1 MTDTLLWILAAVAA
15 AALAGLVWRWLQAK
29 RARDERDLAEARAV
43 LESHPDDTPTLSEH
57 ADTLPPDAADAEG
70 PLSTSLDE
78 PQDPADAY
86 AALVAAMA
94 DGDSE
99 AERVAR
105 EAIERLE
112 AQAPRLDDEP
122 SPTGEPVAR
131 TEPTPATTEATEP
144 GRDEAEAEAADR
156 AAQQAEQEAAEALAR
171 AQTEQAE
178 AERQAAEAEAAA
190 AERAEAQRRAAE
202 QAEREAAE
210 AARAEAERQAAEAA
224 EIARAEAERL
234 AAIRGEEARLAAEQ
248 AEREAAEIAEATA
261 RAEAELL
268 AAEAAARAEAER
280 LAAEQA
286 EREAA
291 EAARAEAE
299 RLQAEA
305 AEAAARAEAERL
317 AAEQAE
323 REAAEAAAAAAAAA
337 AALAPAPVATRPLQ
351 PAETIVMVVDDSKIV
366 RVKTSRAL
374 APQGYQL
381 VLAESGE
388 EAVAKMAAQLPHV
401 IITDVEMPGMDGFEL
416 TRLVRSNPL
425 SAHLPVIMI
434 TGADDRQEAAT
445 AAGVTELLGKPYSED
460 RLIACIEQARLAV
473 QVAAH

>member
-29 RARDERDLAEARAV
+29 RARDERELAEARSV
-43 LESHPDDTPTLSEH
+43 LEEHPDDPLPLAERI
-57 ADTLPPDAADAEG
+57 DTLPPDATEPEG
-70 PLSTSLDE
+70 PLSSSLEE

-94 DGDSE
+94 DGDRE

-131 TEPTPATTEATEP
+131 TEPTPATTEATEA
-144 GRDEAEAEAADR
+144 GRGEAEAEAADR

-171 AQTEQAE
+171 AQAEQAE
-178 AERQAAEAEAAA
+178 AERQAAEA

-224 EIARAEAERL
+224 EIARAEAERQ
-234 AAIRGEEARLAAEQ
+234 AAIRAEEARLAAEQ
-248 AEREAAEIAEATA
+248 VEREAAEFAEATA

-268 AAEAAARAEAER
+268 ATEAAARADAQRLAAEQVAREAAEAAQAEADRRAAEAADAAARAEAER

-286 EREAA
+286 ARE
-291 EAARAEAE
+291 
-299 RLQAEA
+299 
-305 AEAAARAEAERL
+305 
-317 AAEQAE
+317 
-323 REAAEAAAAAAAAA
+323 AAAAAAA
-337 AALAPAPVATRPLQ
+337 AALAPPPAATRPLQ

-388 EAVAKMAAQLPHV
+388 EAVAKMAVQLPHV

>member
-29 RARDERDLAEARAV
+29 RARDERELAEARSV
-43 LESHPDDTPTLSEH
+43 LEEHPDDPLPLAERI
-57 ADTLPPDAADAEG
+57 DTLPPDATEPEG
-70 PLSTSLDE
+70 PLSSSLEE
-78 PQDPADAY
+78 PHDPADAY

-94 DGDSE
+94 DGDRE

-131 TEPTPATTEATEP
+131 TEPTPATTEATEA
-144 GRDEAEAEAADR
+144 GRGEAEAEAADR

-171 AQTEQAE
+171 AQAEQAE
-178 AERQAAEAEAAA
+178 AERQAAEA

-224 EIARAEAERL
+224 EIARAEAERQ
-234 AAIRGEEARLAAEQ
+234 AAIRAEEARLAAEQ
-248 AEREAAEIAEATA
+248 AEREAAEFAEATA

-268 AAEAAARAEAER
+268 AAEAAARADAQR

-286 EREAA
+286 AREAA
-291 EAARAEAE
+291 EAA
-299 RLQAEA
+299 QAEA
-305 AEAAARAEAERL
+305 DRRAAEAADAAARAEAERL
-317 AAEQAE
+317 ATEQAE
-323 REAAEAAAAAAAAA
+323 REAALAAAA
-337 AALAPAPVATRPLQ
+337 AALAPPPVATRPLQ

-473 QVAAH
+473 QVAAR

>member
-29 RARDERDLAEARAV
+29 RARDERELAEARSV
-43 LESHPDDTPTLSEH
+43 LEEHPDDPLPLAERI
-57 ADTLPPDAADAEG
+57 DTLPPDATEPEG
-70 PLSTSLDE
+70 PLSSSLEE

-94 DGDSE
+94 DGDRE

-144 GRDEAEAEAADR
+144 GRGEAEAEAADR

-171 AQTEQAE
+171 AQAEQAE
-178 AERQAAEAEAAA
+178 AERQAAEAEAA
-190 AERAEAQRRAAE
+190 EHAEAQRRAAE

-224 EIARAEAERL
+224 EIARAEAERQ
-234 AAIRGEEARLAAEQ
+234 AAIRAEEARLAAEQ
-248 AEREAAEIAEATA
+248 AERESAEFAEATA

-268 AAEAAARAEAER
+268 AAEAAARADAQR

-286 EREAA
+286 AREAA
-291 EAARAEAE
+291 EAAQAEAD
-299 RLQAEA
+299 RLA
-305 AEAAARAEAERL
+305 AEAADAVARAEAERL

-323 REAAEAAAAAAAAA
+323 REAAAAAAA
-337 AALAPAPVATRPLQ
+337 AALAPPPVATRPLQ